1 MGKRSRRRSAAEAG
15 APSRAERDAARRRRA
30 EATASGRPTP
40 QRSRRGGER
49 PAPPWGSFP
58 LTELVILLGMALAI
72 GGFIA
77 GVEERRGQTMF
88 AAGVVLG
95 ALGGL
100 ELAVRDHFAGY
111 RSHTTL
117 LSGVAAFATITAV
130 VLAVSELAPSVPA
143 GAVLSAALVT
153 GALVFT
159 LSFRQLR
166 RVFQAR
172 SGGLSFR

>member
-1 MGKRSRRRSAAEAG
+1 
-15 APSRAERDAARRRRA
+15 
-30 EATASGRPTP
+30 
-40 QRSRRGGER
+40 
-49 PAPPWGSFP
+49 
-58 LTELVILLGMALAI
+58 MALAVA
-72 GGFIA
+72 GFVA
-77 GVEERRGQTMF
+77 GVEEGRGQTMF
-88 AAGVVLG
+88 AAGIVLG

-100 ELAVRDHFAGY
+100 ELAVRDHFAGF

-130 VLAVSELAPSVPA
+130 VLVVGELAPSVPA
-143 GAVLSAALVT
+143 GGVLSAALVA
-153 GALVFT
+153 GAVVFA

>member
-1 MGKRSRRRSAAEAG
+1 MGRRSRRRSAEGAG
-15 APSRAERDAARRRRA
+15 GATRSERDAARRRRA
-30 EATASGRPTP
+30 EAAREGSATTG
-40 QRSRRGGER
+40 RRGGKR

-72 GGFIA
+72 GGFLA
-77 GVEERRGQTMF
+77 GVEDGRGQTMF
-88 AAGVVLG
+88 AAGIVLG

-100 ELAVRDHFAGY
+100 ELAVRDHFAGF

-130 VLAVSELAPSVPA
+130 VLAVGELAPSVPA
-143 GAVLSAALVT
+143 GAVLSAALVG
-153 GALVFT
+153 GAIVFA